1 LVSRRYDKDA
11 AAAGEVG
18 EEELE
23 GSQWTHSL
31 YLISIRLGIEKK
43 TDWGVILMSEV
54 DEAFL
59 S

>member
-1 LVSRRYDKDA
+1 VV
-11 AAAGEVG
+11 AAGEVG

-31 YLISIRLGIEKK
+31 YLISIRLGIEKE
-43 TDWGVILMSEV
+43 TDWGVILVSEM